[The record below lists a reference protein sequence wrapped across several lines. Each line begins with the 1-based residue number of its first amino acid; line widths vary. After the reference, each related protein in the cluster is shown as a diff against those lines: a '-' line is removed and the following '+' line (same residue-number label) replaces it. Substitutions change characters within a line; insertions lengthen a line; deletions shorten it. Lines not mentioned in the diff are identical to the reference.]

1 MTRKT
6 EYPYDVARNDGFA
19 LFRSQIKP
27 TSIYQ
32 ALYSYGRAHS
42 EKWQFERVT
51 DSEPAEV
58 TDTSGHLYRL
68 TYTPVQKDS

>member
-6 EYPYDVARNDGFA
+6 EYPYDVARNGGSA
-19 LFRSQIKP
+19 LFRSKLKP
-27 TSIYQ
+27 ACIYQ
-32 ALYSYGRAHS
+32 ALYAYGRSHG

-68 TYTPVQKDS
+68 TYTQIQKDS